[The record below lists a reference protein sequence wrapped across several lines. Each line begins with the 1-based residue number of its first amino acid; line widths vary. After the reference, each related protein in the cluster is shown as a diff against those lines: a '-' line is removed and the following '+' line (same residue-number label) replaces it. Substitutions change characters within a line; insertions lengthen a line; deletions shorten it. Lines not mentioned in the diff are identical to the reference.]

1 MTDLVVPV
9 YYYPNKMGRIVL
21 LAIEEILGRTGINAV
36 LNLANLSR
44 YINGYPQNN
53 LDLQFEFST
62 MGKIQ
67 AAMEVLYGPLGGR
80 GVALRSGR
88 ACFKYGLRE
97 FGPLLGVTDLTFRL
111 LPLGE
116 KLSVGSGFFAEIFNR
131 FSDQR
136 VHIEETEERFF
147 WHIDRC
153 PVCWGRHMD
162 QPVCHLAVGL
172 LQEALYWVSSGRY
185 FNVEETRCV
194 AMGDPTCTIAID
206 KQPVE

>member
-1 MTDLVVPV
+1 MTDLVLPV

-21 LAIEEILGRTGINAV
+21 MAMEEILGRTGINAV

-44 YINGYPQNN
+44 YINCYPHNN
-53 LDLQFEFST
+53 LDLQFDFSE

-67 AAMEVLYGPLGGR
+67 AALESMYGPLGGR

-97 FGPLLGVTDLTFRL
+97 FGPMIGITDLTFRL
-111 LPLGE
+111 LPLSE
-116 KLSVGSGFFAEIFNR
+116 KLSVGAAFFAEMFNR

-136 VHIEETEERFF
+136 VHVEETRERFL
-147 WHIDRC
+147 WRIERC
-153 PVCWGRHMD
+153 PVCWGRHTD
-162 QPVCHLAVGL
+162 VTVCHLAVGL
-172 LQEALYWVSSGRY
+172 LQEALYWVSGGK
-185 FNVEETRCV
+185 FFIVEETHCV
-194 AMGDPTCTIAID
+194 AMGDLTCTIAID